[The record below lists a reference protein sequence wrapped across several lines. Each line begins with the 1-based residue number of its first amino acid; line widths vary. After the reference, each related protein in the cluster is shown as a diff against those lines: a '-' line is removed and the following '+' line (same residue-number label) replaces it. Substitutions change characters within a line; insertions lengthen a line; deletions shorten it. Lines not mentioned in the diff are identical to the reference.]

1 MQLYLILYIKI
12 CYDSENAVRFVI
24 HFCVTCQKYIPHMQL
39 YVTQTRLRLCRKK
52 RIQIHIS
59 RKRKRTENC
68 KSTNLHNLLYSGF

>member
-12 CYDSENAVRFVI
+12 CYDSENDVRFVI
-24 HFCVTCQKYIPHMQL
+24 HLLCLKNIFLTCS

-59 RKRKRTENC
+59 RKRKATTYR
-68 KSTNLHNLLYSGF
+68 KL